1 MGLLDLLMGKKV
13 DLSDDLKAGA
23 KVIDVRTTAE
33 FQGGHVKDSINIPLN
48 TIEAN
53 VDGIKNMKCKI
64 IFCCASGNRSGQ
76 ATSIMQS
83 KGLDCINGGSW
94 LSVNRYEL

>member
-1 MGLLDLLMGKKV
+1 MGLMDLLLGKKV

-23 KVIDVRTTAE
+23 KVIDVRTASE

-53 VDGIKNMKCKI
+53 VDKIKNMNCKI

-76 ATSIMQS
+76 ATSIMKQ
-83 KGLDCINGGSW
+83 KGIDCVNGGSW
-94 LSVNRYEL
+94 LSVNSYEL

>member
-1 MGLLDLLMGKKV
+1 MGLMDLLLVKKV

-23 KVIDVRTTAE
+23 KVIDVRTPSE

-48 TIEAN
+48 TVEAN
-53 VDGIKNMKCKI
+53 VEKINNMNCKI

-76 ATSIMQS
+76 ATAIIKQ
-83 KGLDCINGGSW
+83 KGIDCVNGGSW
-94 LSVNRYEL
+94 LNMNSYEL